1 MRRAEYVQEH
11 IYWCLSNSNL
21 FSLITRIILSLW
33 CYVYLNIFTFDHSY
47 SCNYTPLW
55 YITSQFTLLY
65 YVVLL
70 NITLKNVIWCYYLW
84 LELIFIWF
92 ILFYNLGFASLYT
105 ISRSIVRYERVNMW
119 DNGHTA
125 YHIQESYST
134 V

>member
-1 MRRAEYVQEH
+1 MKRWLCVYH
-11 IYWCLSNSNL
+11 LTYWHA
-21 FSLITRIILSLW
+21 RIVLSLW

-84 LELIFIWF
+84 LELILIWF

-125 YHIQESYST
+125 YHIQQYNQFISLQYSY
-134 V
+134 